1 MNDKHL
7 SCVLLVN
14 QSTGYLMIDIVNA
27 YAEKYS
33 DVVLL
38 TGNLDTLGRT
48 LDKSVKVHKIV
59 TYVRT
64 SFFIRILTWLV
75 ATLQIFFLLLWKYR
89 HYRVVYVTNP
99 PMSYFPSLI
108 LKHQYS
114 VIVYDVYPDALS
126 NVGIYQDSWIY
137 KV

>member
-38 TGNLDTLGRT
+38 TGNLDTLERT

-64 SFFIRILTWLV
+64 SFF
-75 ATLQIFFLLLWKYR
+75 LLLFTHCIHTITCFPHTYNIFILENYSPNKVPPRMSSHCYKKYAAFLPR
-89 HYRVVYVTNP
+89 KWLKTA
-99 PMSYFPSLI
+99 YFCI
-108 LKHQYS
+108 ED
-114 VIVYDVYPDALS
+114 VI
-126 NVGIYQDSWIY
+126 
-137 KV
+137 

>member
-1 MNDKHL
+1 
-7 SCVLLVN
+7 
-14 QSTGYLMIDIVNA
+14 MIDIVNA

-38 TGNLDTLGRT
+38 TGNLDTLERT

-75 ATLQIFFLLLWKYR
+75 ATLQIF
-89 HYRVVYVTNP
+89 
-99 PMSYFPSLI
+99 SYCFGNI
-108 LKHQYS
+108 
-114 VIVYDVYPDALS
+114 
-126 NVGIYQDSWIY
+126 GIIGSFT
-137 KV
+137 

>member
-64 SFFIRILTWLV
+64 SFFLLDH
-75 ATLQIFFLLLWKYR
+75 AFYIFFVPLYTLYI
-89 HYRVVYVTNP
+89 P
-99 PMSYFPSLI
+99 
-108 LKHQYS
+108 
-114 VIVYDVYPDALS
+114 
-126 NVGIYQDSWIY
+126 
-137 KV
+137 

>member
-38 TGNLDTLGRT
+38 TGNLDTLERT

-64 SFFIRILTWLV
+64 SFF
-75 ATLQIFFLLLWKYR
+75 LLLFTHCIHTIACFLHNYNYLCFKKNTFR
-89 HYRVVYVTNP
+89 
-99 PMSYFPSLI
+99 FFI
-108 LKHQYS
+108 S
-114 VIVYDVYPDALS
+114 VL
-126 NVGIYQDSWIY
+126 
-137 KV
+137 